1 MYSCPSCGADDVGG
15 RAVCRCGADLGLLQ
29 ALEAVSD
36 VWFNQALAELEAG
49 RPGRAL
55 EWLSACCAAR
65 PADAEARLAQAK
77 LWAQLGRWAEAQEAL
92 DRAAE
97 VEPELA
103 ELAAVRQAIAEA
115 KPAADQ
121 AAQRQVSLARRQ
133 AARRSTAQRRT
144 TPSRLPARGESKD

>member
-1 MYSCPSCGADDVGG
+1 
-15 RAVCRCGADLGLLQ
+15 
-29 ALEAVSD
+29 
-36 VWFNQALAELEAG
+36 
-49 RPGRAL
+49 
-55 EWLSACCAAR
+55 
-65 PADAEARLAQAK
+65 LAQAK